1 MPANLQEKTRILMI
15 ETVQHSHKSNIIITI
30 KNLRSANLDK
40 FLSAYRSD
48 EDVLENVSAKG
59 KGHDL

>member
-1 MPANLQEKTRILMI
+1 MI